1 MLIQRRKVLIG
12 GLSGLV
18 GLAGLP
24 SAARATALAG
34 ARFGSREA
42 TLDAHQL
49 SFYHVH
55 TAETLAVTYREKG
68 VLVPDAVAAI
78 THFLRD
84 FRTGEAHD
92 IDVALLDTL
101 TLLHEAAERRGNF
114 EVISGFRSARTNEA
128 LRRVTDGVAAGS
140 LHMSGR
146 AIDVR
151 HTGLATEDPRAAALT
166 LGRGGVGYYPSSNF
180 VHIDTGAFRAW

>member
-1 MLIQRRKVLIG
+1 MLLQRRKVLT
-12 GLSGLV
+12 GLGGLV

-24 SAARATALAG
+24 SAARAALAG
-34 ARFGSREA
+34 ARDSTLEA
-42 TLDAHQL
+42 HHLFL
-49 SFYHVH
+49 YHIH
-55 TAETLAVTYREKG
+55 TAEKLSVTYRENG
-68 VLVPDAVAAI
+68 ALVPEAVAAVKY
-78 THFLRD
+78 FLRD

-114 EVISGFRSARTNEA
+114 EVISGFRSPRTNEA

-151 HTGLATEDPRAAALT
+151 HTGIATEDLRAAALE
-166 LGRGGVGYYPSSNF
+166 LARGGVGYYPSSNF
-180 VHIDTGAFRAW
+180 VHVDTGAFRSW